1 MTKLQT
7 IRRTRK
13 GNFVIVYGS
22 PRPETSKTVA
32 IISMRY
38 IRLLNKMTIANA
50 CSMRENPFFEAFVSP
65 ADGLNYIF
73 LLNCCR

>member
-7 IRRTRK
+7 IRRTRN

-50 CSMRENPFFEAFVSP
+50 CSMRENPF
-65 ADGLNYIF
+65 LR
-73 LLNCCR
+73 LLFHQPTV